1 MKQKLSVIT
10 ALFIVGAFLFVCTS
24 SAIPPMPS
32 SSGTT
37 YDGTGVNITATT
49 ANITTLTATSSNTT
63 GTATANVLNVTTGTF
78 ATANIT
84 GTTTANVLNATTF
97 TATTSN
103 TTGTGTANVLN
114 ITTLTSATAKF
125 TTGAAAGYIFV
136 SDADG
141 DGTWTAGT
149 TDASSNST
157 AIYKASD
164 GSIASWTTSIDG
176 HANATLTL
184 YPGICPIVHNTSQA
198 DANVTITLPSVAS
211 GLCFTALVVTTE
223 DDKTWRFNSAAAN
236 TICLGAT
243 CAKDDIGFAT
253 GQNTKGG
260 LFKCIAQGT
269 EWFCHTITGTVDAG
283 DL

>member
-1 MKQKLSVIT
+1 MKKVWFIIFAILLIAVSTSEAWNDGWSSGGVETSTECNASKYYKDGTLCQDTDDNKLYLGTGSAVQEIVNATEIGTIATQAADSVNIDGGAIDGT
-10 ALFIVGAFLFVCTS
+10 AIGANSASTGAF
-24 SAIPPMPS
+24 
-32 SSGTT
+32 TT
-37 YDGTGVNITATT
+37 LQAATT
-49 ANITTLTATSSNTT
+49 
-63 GTATANVLNVTTGTF
+63 
-78 ATANIT
+78 
-84 GTTTANVLNATTF
+84 
-97 TATTSN
+97 
-103 TTGTGTANVLN
+103 
-114 ITTLTSATAKF
+114 KF
-125 TTGAAAGYIFV
+125 TTGAGAGYILV
-136 SDADG
+136 SDADR

-164 GSIASWTTSIDG
+164 GSIASWTTTIDG

-198 DANVTITLPSVAS
+198 DANVTITLPTVAS

-223 DDKTWRFNSAAAN
+223 DDKTWRFNSAEAN